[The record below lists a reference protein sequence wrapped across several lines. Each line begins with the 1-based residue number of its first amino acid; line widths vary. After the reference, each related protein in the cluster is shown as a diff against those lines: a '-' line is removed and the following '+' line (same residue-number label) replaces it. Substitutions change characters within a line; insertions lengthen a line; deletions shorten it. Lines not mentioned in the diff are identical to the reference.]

1 MINKLDGTFNDEDV
15 ALIQIFNVFT
25 GISLENAQ
33 LYRASLDLSLQLN
46 TFIEISDDI
55 IKNMRQVMGAVTAA
69 IFLVDENGI
78 LTKPTVIDEDRKS
91 KLELYEELRSASSAR
106 SLCG

>member
-1 MINKLDGTFNDEDV
+1 ME
-15 ALIQIFNVFT
+15 
-25 GISLENAQ
+25 
-33 LYRASLDLSLQLN
+33 
-46 TFIEISDDI
+46 
-55 IKNMRQVMGAVTAA
+55 AVTAA

-78 LTKPTVIDEDRKS
+78 LTKPTVIDEDTKS